1 MRKLILR
8 VVKGHKNATPVLVKV
23 SNRICVKNPMV
34 KLKIDT
40 STYSP
45 ILIKNF
51 NMKNKTAV
59 AIVNAKTLCRNT
71 LCLNLISISGNTL
84 PNAEKNIA
92 KTIFSIDGV
101 KRKRAEP
108 IPKIT

>member
-34 KLKIDT
+34 KLRTDT
-40 STYSP
+40 LTYSP
-45 ILIKNF
+45 IPIKNF
-51 NMKNKTAV
+51 NMKNKAIAT
-59 AIVNAKTLCRNT
+59 IVNANTLCRNI
-71 LCLNLISISGNTL
+71 LCLNLTSISGNTL

-101 KRKRAEP
+101 NRKRAEP
-108 IPKIT
+108 TPKIS